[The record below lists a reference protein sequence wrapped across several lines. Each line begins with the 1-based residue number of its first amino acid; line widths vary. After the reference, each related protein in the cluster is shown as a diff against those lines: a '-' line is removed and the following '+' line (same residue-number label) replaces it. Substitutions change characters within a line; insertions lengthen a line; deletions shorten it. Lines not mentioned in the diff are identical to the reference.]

1 MKKALAIL
9 LISIVMVTALSA
21 YEGSTSVSFAYTYEE
36 GNKIGISSDTAGY
49 FDSSLGF
56 YLGVESVF
64 NVKDFSDWEVGLIV
78 GPSYSY
84 SFSGTGVSIIASV
97 GLSGESTMDHCAFG
111 IGSYFGGEWR
121 VTERFGLGVGVKLG
135 NNFVSI
141 PFDDPSIT
149 ANSRFFVTPI
159 VGVEFCY

>member
-1 MKKALAIL
+1 
-9 LISIVMVTALSA
+9 
-21 YEGSTSVSFAYTYEE
+21 
-36 GNKIGISSDTAGY
+36 
-49 FDSSLGF
+49 
-56 YLGVESVF
+56 
-64 NVKDFSDWEVGLIV
+64 
-78 GPSYSY
+78 
-84 SFSGTGVSIIASV
+84 
-97 GLSGESTMDHCAFG
+97 MDHCAFG
-111 IGSYFGGEWR
+111 IGSYFGGELR